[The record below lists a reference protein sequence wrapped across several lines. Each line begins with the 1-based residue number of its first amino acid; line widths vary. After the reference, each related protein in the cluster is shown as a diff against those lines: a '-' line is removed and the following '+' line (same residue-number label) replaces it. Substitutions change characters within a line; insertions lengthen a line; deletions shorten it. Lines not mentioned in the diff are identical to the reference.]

1 MINTTERFCSI
12 TLQWPSARICKW
24 VAKQIKENLYSQ
36 AGNSLHMEHINY
48 SSITYICIYLLGI
61 SAFFPTDFVAC
72 FLRGIALCFWYKGE
86 AVSDSRKTY
95 CFNFLISL
103 NRLLKFDDG
112 FTAENTFH
120 LDVLKR
126 KTLSFLPSFPP
137 SLSISIN
144 QPSTQIYKFTHLSAH
159 ADFIYHILKLVQR
172 TVELSLTSFSRIWF
186 FSNRWIRDNSP
197 QQLSELGILLCPP
210 TSWGALKHW

>member
-1 MINTTERFCSI
+1 MGSKADQGEFVQPSWKFSSHGTYKLFKHHLYLYLPLGYLSLLPHRFCC
-12 TLQWPSARICKW
+12 LLFERHC
-24 VAKQIKENLYSQ
+24 
-36 AGNSLHMEHINY
+36 SL
-48 SSITYICIYLLGI
+48 
-61 SAFFPTDFVAC
+61 
-72 FLRGIALCFWYKGE
+72 FLRYKGE
-86 AVSDSRKTY
+86 AVSDSRRTY

-103 NRLLKFDDG
+103 NWLLKFDDG
-112 FTAENTFH
+112 FTAENTFD

-172 TVELSLTSFSRIWF
+172 TVELSLTSFSRISF

-197 QQLSELGILLCPP
+197 QQCSELGILLCPP